1 MILQAQNGLE
11 LYQFL
16 QQNIKDVRLDFV
28 LLDLEMPIMNGYV
41 TCQKICELYDKN
53 KKLFEMQ
60 QKKDILEEIK
70 EKPFMVACTGFLN
83 SQIELEAEKAGFD
96 VSI

>member
-1 MILQAQNGLE
+1 MKKVLSEPRSTAVLNCLVANDDNFQLMMLNFNLNQSNVNVILQAQNGLE

-16 QQNIKDVRLDFV
+16 QQNIKDVKLDFV

-53 KKLFEMQ
+53 KKLFEM
-60 QKKDILEEIK
+60 
-70 EKPFMVACTGFLN
+70 
-83 SQIELEAEKAGFD
+83 
-96 VSI
+96 

>member
-1 MILQAQNGLE
+1 MANDDNFQLMMLNFNLNQSNVNVILQAQNGLE

-16 QQNIKDVRLDFV
+16 QQNIKDVKLDFV

-53 KKLFEMQ
+53 KKLFEM
-60 QKKDILEEIK
+60 
-70 EKPFMVACTGFLN
+70 
-83 SQIELEAEKAGFD
+83 
-96 VSI
+96 